1 MSNQRPALTALDP
14 GRFET
19 PAIMK
24 QAVKAH
30 RALAELKGIVASV
43 PNPNILIQ
51 TLGLREAKDSSEIE
65 NIFTTHDELYREL
78 SMPSVDASPAA
89 KEVARYSQALNAGFD
104 EVRRTGLLT
113 TTQVVAIQAV
123 LEQSDAGIRK
133 LPGTILRNDAGSTVY
148 TPPSP
153 ELLPS
158 LLTDLDKF
166 INDGEIFDADPLVK
180 MALMHHQFESI
191 HPFYDGNG
199 RTGRIMNVLYL
210 VKEGLLEIPVLYLS
224 RGIVRTKSDY
234 FHFLQSARDEDRW
247 EDWAKYMLEVVEA
260 TAEDSVRTITDIR
273 NLMLD
278 FKHRVRKELKFYSQD
293 LINNLFRHPYTRIEF
308 IQNDLGISR
317 VTAAKYLDELS
328 TAGYLTKRKIGN
340 ANVYVNDALFAILSR
355 S

>member
-1 MSNQRPALTALDP
+1 MATDIPALTTLDP
-14 GRFET
+14 ARFET
-19 PAIMK
+19 PVIMK
-24 QAVKAH
+24 QVVKAH
-30 RALAELKGIVASV
+30 RALAELKGMVASV

-65 NIFTTHDELYREL
+65 NIFTTHDELYREM

-89 KEVARYSQALNAGFD
+89 KEVARYSQALNTGFA

-113 TTQVVAIQAV
+113 TSQVVAIQSV
-123 LEQSDAGIRK
+123 LEESDAGIRK
-133 LPGTILRNDAGSTVY
+133 LPGTILRNNSGATVY

-158 LLTDLDKF
+158 LLTDLDRF

-210 VKEGLLEIPVLYLS
+210 VKEGLLDIPVLYLS

-234 FHFLQSARDEDRW
+234 FRLLQSTRDEDRW
-247 EDWAKYMLEVVEA
+247 ENWVKYMLEIVEA
-260 TAEDSVRTITDIR
+260 TAEDSIRTITDIR

-278 FKHRVRKELKFYSQD
+278 FKHRVRNEFKFYSQD

-308 IQNDLGISR
+308 IQEDLSVSR